1 MFLRKLKKNGIKK
14 FFIKYFFLVNDGF
27 DHYLN
32 LSKVTSNKRIKIN
45 FNKFS
50 ILFNI
55 RRFIIFVLQIIFF
68 PFALLMYLTN
78 TKIVSANPFTIGN
91 CIEEIE
97 CILKR
102 NLFRKKKYNLI
113 FFAPPQISHN
123 NYLPDFFETKLTV
136 LRSVFW
142 AILIIPL
149 SHYRFCLENAVI
161 KNNTSCVFPT
171 QYTNK
176 INKDGAINQNILS
189 HNIIFDEL
197 LNYKKKDHKFIDFK
211 NSLKKTVFNK
221 IKKKYDLRNKKFCIF
236 HFRNEEI
243 HKTRNNSFKNY
254 YKSINYLLKK
264 NYKII
269 ILSSTIKLK
278 KKNIIIID
286 PSNKDNHIDQFYL
299 INYCDLY
306 VGPLSGPWAL
316 ANLLKKKIILTNTVV
331 FNFPIIN
338 NNFINL
344 PKHFYK
350 KNKQKKLTIKEIFE
364 NKLECC
370 WKYDDLRKKNV
381 YLRDNTSNEIL
392 KVIKF
397 SFNKKKRFIS
407 FKNEKFYKRQ
417 KFKEFLIINKI
428 PFWY

>member
-1 MFLRKLKKNGIKK
+1 
-14 FFIKYFFLVNDGF
+14 
-27 DHYLN
+27 
-32 LSKVTSNKRIKIN
+32 
-45 FNKFS
+45 
-50 ILFNI
+50 
-55 RRFIIFVLQIIFF
+55 
-68 PFALLMYLTN
+68 MY
-78 TKIVSANPFTIGN
+78 I
-91 CIEEIE
+91 
-97 CILKR
+97 KR

-113 FFAPPQISHN
+113 FFCSTSNHN

-269 ILSSTIKLK
+269 ILSV
-278 KKNIIIID
+278 
-286 PSNKDNHIDQFYL
+286 Q
-299 INYCDLY
+299 
-306 VGPLSGPWAL
+306 
-316 ANLLKKKIILTNTVV
+316 
-331 FNFPIIN
+331 
-338 NNFINL
+338 
-344 PKHFYK
+344 
-350 KNKQKKLTIKEIFE
+350 
-364 NKLECC
+364 
-370 WKYDDLRKKNV
+370 
-381 YLRDNTSNEIL
+381 
-392 KVIKF
+392 
-397 SFNKKKRFIS
+397 
-407 FKNEKFYKRQ
+407 
-417 KFKEFLIINKI
+417 
-428 PFWY
+428 